1 MVTEHGKLEQSCY
14 LTLKLDPEQVRLH
27 VDSVEAEAQDIVPKG
42 RLLSPL
48 QAFDETCIQEVVEM
62 SLFDRVPVI
71 GRLSQR
77 SRAFKHILRALKLFI
92 PMLQDVLGG
101 RYRPVPWSAFGWM
114 AAALAYLVSPLDL
127 VPDVLLLFGLVD
139 DVVIVGWLLTKVDA
153 SLADYRAW
161 RGDVEEDAQREERD
175 ISDL

>member
-1 MVTEHGKLEQSCY
+1 
-14 LTLKLDPEQVRLH
+14 
-27 VDSVEAEAQDIVPKG
+27 
-42 RLLSPL
+42 
-48 QAFDETCIQEVVEM
+48 M

-161 RGDVEEDAQREERD
+161 RGDVEEDAQRQERD